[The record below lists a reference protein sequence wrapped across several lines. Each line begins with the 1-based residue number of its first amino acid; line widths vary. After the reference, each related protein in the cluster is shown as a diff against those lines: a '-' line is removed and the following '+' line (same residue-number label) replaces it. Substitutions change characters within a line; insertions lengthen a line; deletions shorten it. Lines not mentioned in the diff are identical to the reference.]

1 MEKLIK
7 YRIRGVA
14 FEWLKSYILRRK
26 QCVRIRKGVDV
37 ALSDDADIV
46 LGVPQGSVLSS
57 LWFSLYLDDVTEI
70 TAYADDTS
78 LLLSSLRVD
87 DWLQEFDEQWKKK
100 LDGLPRT
107 DSFSIS
113 VFSIKIYI
121 YIYIRP
127 SFEIPQIVIKKR
139 NSHKTGWYK

>member
-121 YIYIRP
+121 YIY
-127 SFEIPQIVIKKR
+127 
-139 NSHKTGWYK
+139 